1 MHWLAMQNWKLSNNM
16 AALYLVQGDA
26 SRALKYTT
34 SAFSLMTNPAG
45 VRHLGRKIQDELAEP
60 ASVV

>member
-1 MHWLAMQNWKLSNNM
+1 M

-26 SRALKYTT
+26 SSALKYTT
-34 SAFSLMTNPAG
+34 NAFTFKSNHAG